1 MQLDSSGT
9 IPGTHFSINSSCG
22 DLRFKAVGLFLY
34 LFLYLLFII
43 YFWAEDNNGVVN
55 PEAAKLEQIEES
67 DKMDVGG

>member
-22 DLRFKAVGLFLY
+22 DLRFKAVG